1 MIQWVKQ
8 TAPYLISGVFVY
20 LLSLDTFV
28 QVSARSILME
38 YWNVG
43 DRAFAYW
50 EADEYYYPAT
60 ITEIE
65 DEDIYIRYDTG
76 EEAWT
81 NSDYLQEMIVET
93 GDLVESK
100 WSEDGEYYAAEVLSV
115 SGDQV
120 QVQYEDGNE
129 EWTTLNNLR
138 AWYEEEA

>member
-1 MIQWVKQ
+1 
-8 TAPYLISGVFVY
+8 
-20 LLSLDTFV
+20 
-28 QVSARSILME
+28 ME